1 MFNFLSIIS
10 LNNVGEKSLDWIGK
24 IIRFIIERPFW
35 SVGIGIII
43 FTVILKLITMPF
55 DVFSRIASK
64 SNSLKMEKMRPELER
79 LQKQYANNKQLYQQK
94 VMALQKKAGY
104 SPFSACLPSI
114 LAIIIFIVA
123 INAFQ
128 DYTDY
133 ANRNLANNMINA
145 YNQSLILSEE
155 EGDIILQQDGTYSV
169 VIDPVE
175 EQKLFNDGAKFEYY
189 EKEGTDY
196 YSTDENKLYK
206 DLQVSGI
213 LYKTISSN
221 SNVIYSTYFTENEDG
236 THKLKGEND
245 SEIKQRNI
253 LLSGLYLQEA
263 IPDTFEDIIKE
274 RASLAAE
281 QAFKDNVDSFLW
293 IKNIWVPDAAHKNP
307 LEGRSKY
314 GLGEEEY
321 KLLTAQMNTEK
332 DQPNGFYILVVLSV
346 GIMILSQ
353 VVSRKEQK
361 VQMELQTVEGKN
373 STMSQTQ
380 KVMMVMMPIMYGV
393 FAFIYTSAFSIYMI
407 ISSLFSML
415 STMLINLLVTRYF
428 AKKMLKLQQEKENNR
443 FKFKR

>member
-1 MFNFLSIIS
+1 MFNILSITT
-10 LNNVGEKSLDWIGK
+10 LNNVGDKSLNWIGN
-24 IIRFIIERPFW
+24 IIKFIIERPFW

-43 FTVILKLITMPF
+43 FTLVLKLITMPF

-114 LAIIIFIVA
+114 LAIVIFIVA

-128 DYTDY
+128 DYTDF

-145 YNQSLILSEE
+145 YNHSLVLSEE
-155 EGDIILQQDGTYSV
+155 EGKIYYDDVEKAYKIVENQEE
-169 VIDPVE
+169 ID
-175 EQKLFNDGAKFEYY
+175 KLFADGAKFSYY
-189 EKEGTDY
+189 EKEGDNY
-196 YSTDENKLYK
+196 YSSDIDKLHS

-213 LYKTISSN
+213 LLMENYN
-221 SNVIYSTYFTENEDG
+221 TYFEENSDG
-236 THKLKGEND
+236 TYKIVGENAQQ
-245 SEIKQRNI
+245 IKERNI
-253 LLSGLYLQEA
+253 ELSNLYLKEA
-263 IPDTFEDIIKE
+263 IPATFEAEVLKE
-274 RASLAAE
+274 AQLAAE
-281 QAFKDNVDSFLW
+281 KAFKKNVDKFLW
-293 IKNIWVPDAAHKNP
+293 IKNIWVPDAMHKNP

-314 GLGEEEY
+314 GLKENDY
-321 KLLTAQMNTEK
+321 KLLNAEMKAEK
-332 DQPNGFYILVVLSV
+332 DQFNGYYILVVLSV
-346 GIMILSQ
+346 GIMVLSQ
-353 VVSRKEQK
+353 LVSRKEQK
-361 VQMELQTVEGKN
+361 VQMELQTVEGKD

-407 ISSLFSML
+407 VSSLFSML
-415 STMLINLLVTRYF
+415 STMLINVIVTRIF
-428 AKKMLKLQQEKENNR
+428 AKKAIKEQKEKENSR

>member
-10 LNNVGEKSLDWIGK
+10 LNNVGDKSLDWIGK

-43 FTVILKLITMPF
+43 FTLILKLITMPF

-133 ANRNLANNMINA
+133 ANRNLANSMINA
-145 YNQSLILSEE
+145 YNNSLVLSKE
-155 EGDIILQQDGTYSV
+155 EGDITLESDGTYTV
-169 VIDPVE
+169 VIDPAE
-175 EQKLFNDGAKFEYY
+175 EAKLFNDGEKFSYY
-189 EKEGTDY
+189 EKSGDNY
-196 YSTDENKLYK
+196 YSSDQNKLYK

-213 LYKTISSN
+213 LYKEESAG
-221 SNVIYSTYFTENEDG
+221 VIYSTYFTENEDG
-236 THKLKGEND
+236 TYKIIGENA
-245 SEIKQRNI
+245 EQIQARNI
-253 LLSGLYLQEA
+253 LLSGLYLKEA
-263 IPDTFEDIIKE
+263 IPDTFEEQILEK
-274 RASLAAE
+274 AQKAAE
-281 QAFKDNVDSFLW
+281 KAFEENVDKFLW
-293 IKNIWVPDAAHKNP
+293 IKNIWVPDAAHKSP

-321 KLLTAQMNTEK
+321 KLLTAQMDTEK

-407 ISSLFSML
+407 ISSLFSIL

-428 AKKMLKLQQEKENNR
+428 GKKMLKEQKEKENSR